1 VKRALPFFA
10 LAALMAGGF
19 AAGAQSYSST
29 VSLPNISGIT
39 TYNGAPEGFDPVSA
53 ADSQLEDYGF
63 PRRPDPGDTKAY
75 ANWVKAVSTM
85 RITPELSVNANVVH
99 RMNQRVGTA
108 TPAASESNTVRT
120 ESTNW
125 GGFSLTAAGAP
136 FREVVG
142 LWVVPSINNQFRSFT
157 GYESEWVGIDGNCN
171 CNDLIQ
177 DGTEQD
183 WTGGKPSYYAWIEF
197 IPQPEVKINNFPVS
211 PGDVIY
217 AYSSVGKK
225 NGVVT
230 GFYFIA
236 NYNTRKSVSASLS
249 IPKNTKFSG
258 LTAEWIV
265 ERTSVNGSFSRP
277 LPFYARAYMDNAY
290 AYRSGSNRAINYAS
304 EANENITMVQ
314 GSTPLS
320 KVSVEDATSMWF
332 QWLAYY

>member
-1 VKRALPFFA
+1 VKGAVPLFA
-10 LAALMAGGF
+10 LAVLMAGGV
-19 AAGAQSYSST
+19 AVSGQSYSST
-29 VSLPNISGIT
+29 VSLPKVGEIT

-53 ADSQLEDYGF
+53 ADSQLEDYGY

-75 ANWVKAVSTM
+75 ADWVKAVSTT
-85 RITPELSVNANVVH
+85 RITPELSINPNVVH
-99 RMNQRVGTA
+99 RPNQRVGAA
-108 TPAASESNTVRT
+108 TAASNSNTVKT
-120 ESTNW
+120 QSSNW
-125 GGFSLTAAGAP
+125 SGYSLTAAGAP

-197 IPQPEVKINNFPVS
+197 IPQPEVKINNFPVA

-217 AYSSVGKK
+217 AYASVGKK
-225 NGVVT
+225 NGVVA

-236 NYNTRKSVSASLS
+236 NYNTRKSVSASLN

-258 LTAEWIV
+258 LTAEWIL
-265 ERTSVNGSFSRP
+265 ERTQVNGSFSRP
-277 LPFYARAYMDNAY
+277 LPFYARAYMDDAY
-290 AYRSGSNRAINYAS
+290 AYRSGSNRAINYTS
-304 EANENITMVQ
+304 EANENITMVE

-320 KVSVEDATSMWF
+320 KAYVEDATSLWF
-332 QWLAYY
+332 QWLAYF

>member
-1 VKRALPFFA
+1 VKRAVPLLA
-10 LAALMAGGF
+10 LATLMVGSLAVNG
-19 AAGAQSYSST
+19 QNYSSS
-29 VSLPNISGIT
+29 VSLPNVSTIT

-63 PRRPDPGDTKAY
+63 PRRPDPGDVKAY
-75 ANWVKAVSTM
+75 ANWVQAVSTT
-85 RITPELSVNANVVH
+85 RITPQLSVNPNVVH
-99 RMNQRVGTA
+99 RANQRAGAA
-108 TPAASESNTVRT
+108 TAASNSNTVKT
-120 ESTNW
+120 DSLNW
-125 GGFSLTAAGAP
+125 SGYSLTAAGAP

-197 IPQPEVKINNFPVS
+197 IPQPEVKINNFPVT

-217 AYSSVGKK
+217 AYSSVGKNK
-225 NGVVT
+225 NGVTT

-258 LTAEWIV
+258 LTAEWV
-265 ERTSVNGSFSRP
+265 MERTQVNGSFSRP
-277 LPFYARAYMDNAY
+277 LPFYARAYMDDAY
-290 AYRSGSNRAINYAS
+290 AYRTGSNRAINYTS
-304 EANENITMVQ
+304 EANENITMIQ

-320 KVSVEDATSMWF
+320 KANVEDATSLWF
-332 QWLAYY
+332 QWLAYF